1 MFIIF
6 CRFQRKEILKI
17 KTIFDIDLFSF
28 LALLCLLACPIKCFV
43 KMVKVDILALFLPL
57 GENIGHFTVRVMPN
71 VNLKNS
77 PLSPVF

>member
-6 CRFQRKEILKI
+6 CRFQKKEILKI

-28 LALLCLLACPIKCFV
+28 LALLCLLACPIKCLV